1 MCTKVKALVDTGAEL
16 EIARVGMEK
25 FALEVRKLQAPLR
38 VVYGGEGKSELVES
52 EAYIKFFLEGKYFS
66 EWFLLAKLNQRIS
79 LVLGASFFKKNPATI
94 LMHTGELHFAE
105 QKQHGDT
112 VPEKAIQPDAQ
123 TVKKENIALVSREE
137 MARAIR
143 EEDVQCVV
151 LTIRPRREEWKEE
164 GDITEEERQ
173 RSGSRSQ
180 SKQNKDTSHTHRER
194 TGFQRAIES

>member
-137 MARAIR
+137 IRRA
-143 EEDVQCVV
+143 VCGAHHPSTQ
-151 LTIRPRREEWKEE
+151 RRVE
-164 GDITEEERQ
+164 GRG
-173 RSGSRSQ
+173 RY
-180 SKQNKDTSHTHRER
+180 H
-194 TGFQRAIES
+194 